1 MKINPSNLSAG
12 INKFLLFFSC
22 LWLTVSLARADD
34 LVVLKG
40 SSTRIALPDGIKR
53 VMVANPIVID
63 AKPTPDGLAVLVT
76 GLAEGSSNLHLEGT
90 QGSELVTNVVVRSDL
105 NQMLA
110 QIKDL
115 LSEVEGLEIS
125 IVGDKIVLRG
135 KILTK
140 SDYDQVVKV
149 AGAYSTV
156 VLNLA
161 KFDDSIVGPYVEQ
174 AILKDIGLDGITA
187 RVVNDT
193 VVLEGVVNS
202 QADLKRAEEIAHL
215 KIPNVKNLLRVQEVM
230 IETDVQFIEVTSANG
245 NNFGQNLF
253 GVLGASANVGG
264 TIGTGTLPIQ
274 FGIAAT
280 PTIASVFGG
289 NGYGLSKSSSKIVA
303 EPQIS
308 TKSGETGSF
317 QQGGTKYFSVAGNVG
332 GLLQSVDYG
341 VILKVKPT
349 LQGHDQILNDVSI
362 EVSMPVS
369 DPTGVLTLD
378 KYSTTCSALCKIG
391 ESMVLSGITQKQQAR
406 STADKTPVLGD
417 VPLLN
422 LFFSNKQSSRQQSE
436 YVIVLTPRP
445 LVAAPATGAPFSEQ
459 NKQLLN
465 DKDKKD

>member
-161 KFDDSIVGPYVEQ
+161 KFDDSIVVP
-174 AILKDIGLDGITA
+174 
-187 RVVNDT
+187 
-193 VVLEGVVNS
+193 
-202 QADLKRAEEIAHL
+202 
-215 KIPNVKNLLRVQEVM
+215 M
-230 IETDVQFIEVTSANG
+230 
-245 NNFGQNLF
+245 
-253 GVLGASANVGG
+253 
-264 TIGTGTLPIQ
+264 
-274 FGIAAT
+274 
-280 PTIASVFGG
+280 
-289 NGYGLSKSSSKIVA
+289 LSRR
-303 EPQIS
+303 
-308 TKSGETGSF
+308 F
-317 QQGGTKYFSVAGNVG
+317 
-332 GLLQSVDYG
+332 
-341 VILKVKPT
+341 
-349 LQGHDQILNDVSI
+349 
-362 EVSMPVS
+362 
-369 DPTGVLTLD
+369 
-378 KYSTTCSALCKIG
+378 
-391 ESMVLSGITQKQQAR
+391 
-406 STADKTPVLGD
+406 
-417 VPLLN
+417 
-422 LFFSNKQSSRQQSE
+422 
-436 YVIVLTPRP
+436 
-445 LVAAPATGAPFSEQ
+445 
-459 NKQLLN
+459 
-465 DKDKKD
+465 